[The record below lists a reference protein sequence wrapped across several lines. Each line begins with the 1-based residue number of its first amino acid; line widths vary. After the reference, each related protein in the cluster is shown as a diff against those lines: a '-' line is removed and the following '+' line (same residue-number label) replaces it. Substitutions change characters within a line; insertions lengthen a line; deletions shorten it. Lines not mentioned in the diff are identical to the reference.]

1 MPEVGHDVHG
11 QLALVAVEGARAQ
24 RRLLRREPQVGD
36 VTAQAELGG
45 LDVAALLV
53 PGERLPE
60 RLVGVALAGVAAEV
74 LLLAL
79 AHFVGR
85 NLHHDVPPGLP
96 GDDLLPDVS
105 CVHRLPL
112 VVLAFVVLAFVV
124 LAVVVGVL
132 GLGFAAA
139 SPGVGPTAGPRNPA
153 LRARLIQ
160 ARAVSGRTP

>member
-1 MPEVGHDVHG
+1 MPEMGHDVHG

-36 VTAQAELGG
+36 VTPQAELGG

-96 GDDLLPDVS
+96 GDGLLPDVS

-112 VVLAFVVLAFVV
+112 VVLAFVVLA
-124 LAVVVGVL
+124 VVVGVL
-132 GLGFAAA
+132 GLGFIAA